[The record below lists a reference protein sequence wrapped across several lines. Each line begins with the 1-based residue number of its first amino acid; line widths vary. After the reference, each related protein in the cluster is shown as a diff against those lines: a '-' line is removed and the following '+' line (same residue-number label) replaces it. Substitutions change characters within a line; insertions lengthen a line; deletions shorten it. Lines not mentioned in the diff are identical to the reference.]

1 MLLSQALDTLH
12 SFSPDNL
19 SNLSELLDPKLI
31 EECLQDTGTVT
42 IRKRRLPM
50 ELMVWSVVGMALFR
64 NSPMSQVVNQLDIVL
79 PGKRPFV
86 APSAVVQARQKL
98 GVEPVKAVFEKTQFL
113 WRDKTRSPHW
123 NGLTLLGVDGVVW
136 RTPDTPEN
144 SQAFAR
150 TGTKTTTSDYPQLR
164 MVCQME
170 LTSHLVVSSAFD
182 CISNSEVTLTA
193 ELIDKTPDHSL
204 TIFDKGFYALGL
216 LHRWQQTG
224 EERHWMIPLKKGAR
238 YEVIRKISSGH
249 ELVELPI
256 SPQARAK
263 WPDAPATMIA
273 RLISKMVNGK
283 RVQILTSM
291 TDPKRYP
298 AADIVDLYGHR
309 WEIELGYREMKQ
321 HLLHSQLTV
330 RSKKPDTV
338 KQELWGVLLAYNL
351 LRFLM
356 GQMAYSLKG
365 VEPYQI
371 SFKSAAIYLI
381 SQLQMLPMV
390 SPGNVPRVIGQII
403 AMAAAFVLPIRRER
417 HYPRAVKRRPQKY
430 AVRRPQKKNASQL
443 N

>member
-1 MLLSQALDTLH
+1 
-12 SFSPDNL
+12 
-19 SNLSELLDPKLI
+19 
-31 EECLQDTGTVT
+31 
-42 IRKRRLPM
+42 
-50 ELMVWSVVGMALFR
+50 
-64 NSPMSQVVNQLDIVL
+64 
-79 PGKRPFV
+79 
-86 APSAVVQARQKL
+86 
-98 GVEPVKAVFEKTQFL
+98 
-113 WRDKTRSPHW
+113 
-123 NGLTLLGVDGVVW
+123 
-136 RTPDTPEN
+136 
-144 SQAFAR
+144 
-150 TGTKTTTSDYPQLR
+150 
-164 MVCQME
+164 
-170 LTSHLVVSSAFD
+170 
-182 CISNSEVTLTA
+182 TA

-216 LHRWQQTG
+216 LHRWQKTG

-238 YEVIRKISSGH
+238 YEVLRKISSGH

-256 SPQARAK
+256 SPQARTK
-263 WPDAPATMIA
+263 WSDAPATMTA
-273 RLISKMVNGK
+273 RLITKMVNGK

-371 SFKSAAIYLI
+371 SFKGAAIYLI

-390 SPGNVPRVIGQII
+390 SPGNIPRVIGQII
-403 AMAAAFVLPIRRER
+403 GMAAAFVLPIRRER

-430 AVRRPQKKNASQL
+430 AVRRPRKKNASQL